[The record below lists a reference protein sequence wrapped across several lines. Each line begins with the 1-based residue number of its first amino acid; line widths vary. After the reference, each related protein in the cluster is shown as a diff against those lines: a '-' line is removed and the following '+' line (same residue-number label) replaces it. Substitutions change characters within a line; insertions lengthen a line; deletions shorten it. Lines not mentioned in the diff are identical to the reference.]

1 MLLSRIFLNLSNK
14 YAFFRNVQVSYLI
27 VDAADMDVEMV
38 DDPFLEAGI
47 EVPSALPYQKER
59 QREESSRIIDQG
71 PTRYWSLK
79 LRLCCRDLATTPS
92 ALGL

>member
-1 MLLSRIFLNLSNK
+1 MLSNV
-14 YAFFRNVQVSYLI
+14 YFRNVQVSYLI

-59 QREESSRIIDQG
+59 QREESSRIID
-71 PTRYWSLK
+71 P
-79 LRLCCRDLATTPS
+79 P
-92 ALGL
+92 GLWRSFW

>member
-59 QREESSRIIDQG
+59 QREESSRIIDLG
-71 PTRYWSLK
+71 PTRSLAFF
-79 LRLCCRDLATTPS
+79 LV
-92 ALGL
+92 G

>member
-1 MLLSRIFLNLSNK
+1 M
-14 YAFFRNVQVSYLI
+14 SYLI

-71 PTRYWSLK
+71 PTRY
-79 LRLCCRDLATTPS
+79 
-92 ALGL
+92 